1 MFYGSGIN
9 ISKLII
15 LYKYICK
22 CLMKIKSHFKC
33 NNQLSYWDKLYDKY
47 YETYKGLSVKEL
59 RKVQSIKSIN
69 YNVNLSYPWTTI
81 FISAILG
88 TVVSNTINI
97 VKFLSSDIPVN
108 LNQSTID
115 KISWGV
121 IIAVILVPLLG
132 YSYLFIK
139 KIFSIKRNIF
149 YMLFIAIILLAQF
162 AQEESYELFI
172 NNGVVLLFG
181 LDAYIAIVTVLDIR
195 KQKVGIECAVIKDL
209 LLEREDNNKNRT

>member
-1 MFYGSGIN
+1 MP
-9 ISKLII
+9 KLIV

-22 CLMKIKSHFKC
+22 GLMKIKSCFQY
-33 NNQLSYWDKLYDKY
+33 NNQLGYWDKLYDKY
-47 YETYKGLSVKEL
+47 YEEYKSLSIKEL
-59 RKVQSIKSIN
+59 RRLQSIKSVN

-88 TVVSNTINI
+88 AVVSNIINI

-108 LNQSTID
+108 LDQSIID
-115 KISWGV
+115 IIAWGV

-139 KIFSIKRNIF
+139 KMFSIKRNIF
-149 YMLFIAIILLAQF
+149 YMLLIAIILLAQF
-162 AQEESYELFI
+162 AQAESYEPFI

-209 LLEREDNNKNRT
+209 LLERECDSKN

>member
-1 MFYGSGIN
+1 MR
-9 ISKLII
+9 
-15 LYKYICK
+15 
-22 CLMKIKSHFKC
+22 IKSCTKC
-33 NNQLSYWDKLYDKY
+33 NNQLGYWDKLYDKY
-47 YETYKGLSVKEL
+47 YEEYKSLSIKEL
-59 RKVQSIKSIN
+59 RRLQSIKSVN

-88 TVVSNTINI
+88 AVVSNIINI

-108 LNQSTID
+108 LDQSIID
-115 KISWGV
+115 IIARGV

-139 KIFSIKRNIF
+139 KMFSIKRNIF
-149 YMLFIAIILLAQF
+149 YMLLIAIILLAQF
-162 AQEESYELFI
+162 AQAESYEPFI

-195 KQKVGIECAVIKDL
+195 KQKIGIECAVIKDL
-209 LLEREDNNKNRT
+209 LLEREYDSKNSI

>member
-1 MFYGSGIN
+1 MFELKFFYQ
-9 ISKLII
+9 
-15 LYKYICK
+15 YICK
-22 CLMKIKSHFKC
+22 GLMKIKSRFKC
-33 NNQLSYWDKLYDKY
+33 KNQLGYWDKLYDKY
-47 YETYKGLSVKEL
+47 YEEYKSLSIKEL
-59 RKVQSIKSIN
+59 RRLQSIKSVN

-81 FISAILG
+81 FISAVLG
-88 TVVSNTINI
+88 AVVSNIINI

-108 LNQSTID
+108 LDQSIID
-115 KISWGV
+115 IIAWGV

-139 KIFSIKRNIF
+139 KMFSIKRNIF
-149 YMLFIAIILLAQF
+149 YMLLIAIILLAQF
-162 AQEESYELFI
+162 AQAESYEPFI

-209 LLEREDNNKNRT
+209 LLERECDSKN